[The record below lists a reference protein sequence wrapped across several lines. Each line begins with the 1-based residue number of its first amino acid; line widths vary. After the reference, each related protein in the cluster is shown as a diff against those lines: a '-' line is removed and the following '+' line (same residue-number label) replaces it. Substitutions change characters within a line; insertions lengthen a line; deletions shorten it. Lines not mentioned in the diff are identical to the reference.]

1 MQSMPNTRAAGMLV
15 FTTVAWGAM
24 FAVAKSALGTLDAFW
39 LSTWRYIPAAVAML
53 AILWLVEGRGSLSP
67 RGASLR
73 LWVLGSVGFAG
84 FSILGFLGLAESRPE
99 HAAILVALMPLITS
113 LMNWVVRGRRPGALT
128 LGATIVAFAGV
139 VLVITHGRLD
149 LSAGSTLH
157 ADALVLAG
165 VTCWVAYT
173 MGAAALPQFSPLRY
187 TALSMSLGAVTI
199 TGVTIAATVAGI
211 AHPPAL
217 DVLRVVPLEM
227 VYLSLV
233 GGVMAVLAWN
243 AGISILGPANGVLFI
258 NLVPITAFAIG
269 VAQGHRFGA
278 SEIAGV
284 LMVIGALVINNV
296 ATREPVGPAAAAQGT
311 RRSLGSA

>member
-39 LSTWRYIPAAVAML
+39 LSTWRYIPAAVVML
-53 AILWLVEGRGSLSP
+53 AILSLVEGRGSLSP
-67 RGASLR
+67 RGALLR

-113 LMNWVVRGRRPGALT
+113 LMNWAVRGRRPGALT

-173 MGAAALPQFSPLRY
+173 TGAAALPQFSPLRY

-217 DVLRVVPLEM
+217 DVLRVVSLEM
-227 VYLSLV
+227 ERRHQHPRA
-233 GGVMAVLAWN
+233 GERRAVHQSRSDHRFRDRRRARPPLRCERDRRRAD
-243 AGISILGPANGVLFI
+243 
-258 NLVPITAFAIG
+258 
-269 VAQGHRFGA
+269 GHRRAGHQQCRDARASRSGRRGA
-278 SEIAGV
+278 RNSALARFRIAPE
-284 LMVIGALVINNV
+284 AL
-296 ATREPVGPAAAAQGT
+296 A
-311 RRSLGSA
+311 RRASKA